1 MPSRSDITYFGA
13 GPAALPTDVLQTA
26 SQALVDFQGTGL
38 GIAEH
43 SHRSAIA
50 TKILEEAKADLA
62 SYLDVPEDYEILFMQ
77 AGGTGEFSATIY
89 NLVGAWVT
97 RKQQEAEKAGADE
110 AKVQA
115 DLQKQVDEQ
124 LKLDYVVT
132 GSWSLKAYQEACRLL
147 GPEHVNLVA
156 DARTIN
162 HGKFGKIP
170 EESTWKLSRNPAMVF
185 FCDNET
191 VDGVEFCKFPE
202 ALAPKADGTGPIVV
216 ADMSSNILSR
226 RIPIKNYSLI
236 FFGAQK
242 NLGST
247 GITVVIVKKSLLPP
261 VCPQPSP
268 TLLRKLGLPIGPIVL
283 SYEIIAKNNS
293 LYNTLSIFDVYIA
306 GLVLNKLLASFPD
319 KVDGQEAVANQKAKL
334 IYEALESQP
343 DAYRI
348 VPAPANRSRMNIC
361 FRVIKGGDMDAAEKA
376 FLEKSKQQGL
386 EGLKGHRS
394 VGGIRA
400 SNYNSVPL
408 EGAEKLAKF
417 ISQYAKE

>member
-13 GPAALPTDVLQTA
+13 GPAALPTEVLQTA

-110 AKVQA
+110 TKVQEE
-115 DLQKQVDEQ
+115 LKKQVDEQ

-132 GSWSLKAYQEACRLL
+132 GGWSLKAYQEACRLL

-156 DARTIN
+156 DSRTIN
-162 HGKFGKIP
+162 DGKFGKIP
-170 EESTWKLSRNPAMVF
+170 EESTWKLSKDPAMVYY
-185 FCDNET
+185 CDNET
-191 VDGVEFCKFPE
+191 VDGVEFPKFPE

-226 RIPIKNYSLI
+226 RIPIKNFSLI

-247 GITVVIVKKSLLPP
+247 GITVVIVKKNLLPP

-306 GLVLNKLLASFPD
+306 GLVLKKLLAAFPD
-319 KVDGQEAVANQKAKL
+319 KVDGQEAIANKKAKL

-343 DAYRI
+343 EAFRI

-361 FRVIKGGDMDAAEKA
+361 FRGGDMDAAEKA
-376 FLEKSKQQGL
+376 FLEKAKQQGL

-400 SNYNSVPL
+400 SNYNAIPL

-417 ISQYAKE
+417 IGQFAKE